1 MFDPEYQDIDCPSCL
16 RRRVYADREIGFY
29 CMSCGH
35 LLSADEALM
44 LIGQSVLPSRT
55 MPKPGMGPRKLIVEI
70 REMRPARR
78 TPREE
83 HARHETMEGEQA
95 EQ

>member
-1 MFDPEYQDIDCPSCL
+1 
-16 RRRVYADREIGFY
+16 
-29 CMSCGH
+29 MSCGH
-35 LLSADEALM
+35 LFTADEALM
-44 LIGQSVLPSRT
+44 LLEKSALPSRP
-55 MPKPGMGPRKLIVEI
+55 MPKPGMGPRKPIVEI

-78 TPREE
+78 TARKE